1 MALAFSRKQKK
12 TRSRKHRRSGGGMN
26 VGVDN
31 ATGKMYPGQESSLS
45 GILPTTTWGSW
56 SEYPGALAWSSS
68 AQAPPPLANG
78 GLYTGPQSTGP
89 WASSPFPATLHAEM
103 IEAAKVSGLPEFVFH
118 QRPNDNTGASFS
130 PYVSVPL
137 SPQHYSAQQDASGK
151 WAGGAKKRKT
161 HRRNNKRNRKGK
173 GKRTRRHK

>member
-12 TRSRKHRRSGGGMN
+12 TRRRRGGGMN

-31 ATGKMYPGQESSLS
+31 ATGKMFPGQESSLS

-103 IEAAKVSGLPEFVFH
+103 IEATKVSGLPEVVFQ

-151 WAGGAKKRKT
+151 WAGGARKRKSSRRKHK
-161 HRRNNKRNRKGK
+161 HRRKV
-173 GKRTRRHK
+173 KRTRRHK

>member
-1 MALAFSRKQKK
+1 MALAFSRKQRR
-12 TRSRKHRRSGGGMN
+12 TRSRRHRRRGGGMN

-31 ATGKMYPGQESSLS
+31 TTGKMYPGQESSLS

-103 IEAAKVSGLPEFVFH
+103 IEATKVSGLPEVVFQ

-130 PYVSVPL
+130 PYISVPL

-151 WAGGAKKRKT
+151 WAGGARKRKT
-161 HRRNNKRNRKGK
+161 YRRKHRERRRKG
-173 GKRTRRHK
+173 TRRHK

>member
-1 MALAFSRKQKK
+1 
-12 TRSRKHRRSGGGMN
+12 MN

-31 ATGKMYPGQESSLS
+31 ATGKMFPGQESSLS

-78 GLYTGPQSTGP
+78 GLYTGPQSTGA
-89 WASSPFPATLHAEM
+89 WASSPFPATQHAEM
-103 IEAAKVSGLPEFVFH
+103 IEATKVSGLPEVVFQ

-151 WAGGAKKRKT
+151 WAGGSRKRKT
-161 HRRNNKRNRKGK
+161 YRRKHKQRGKGK
-173 GKRTRRHK
+173 GTRRHK